1 MALQKTRVQ
10 RNLKARLRW
19 FVFEIED
26 LVLLGFVWAGT
37 ELVSSHLQ
45 RTVFGLPAETI
56 LPWMAALLVWLALR
70 LFKYGKPPAY
80 LIDFWN
86 YHRKPKIYCA
96 LEPDPQP
103 ARRYFKEDNE

>member
-26 LVLLGFVWAGT
+26 LILLGFVWAGT
-37 ELVSSHLQ
+37 ELVSSHLG
-45 RTVFGLPAETI
+45 RTVLGLPAEVI
-56 LPWMAALLVWLALR
+56 LPWMVVALGWLALR

-80 LIDFWN
+80 LADFWD
-86 YHRKPKIYCA
+86 YHTKPKVYCA
-96 LEPDPQP
+96 LEPDPEP
-103 ARRYFKEDNE
+103 VRRYFKEENE